1 MMDDQEAR
9 CFTAVCYVLGWAR
22 GQLGAASENGK
33 NRTLS
38 KWDVVFSSPH
48 AEWKPLDC
56 TDAGRFVFRWVEN
69 TSVSQMITF
78 G

>member
-1 MMDDQEAR
+1 MQA
-9 CFTAVCYVLGWAR
+9 LGGAPK
-22 GQLGAASENGK
+22 GKQLGHGDKGAQMGAASENGN